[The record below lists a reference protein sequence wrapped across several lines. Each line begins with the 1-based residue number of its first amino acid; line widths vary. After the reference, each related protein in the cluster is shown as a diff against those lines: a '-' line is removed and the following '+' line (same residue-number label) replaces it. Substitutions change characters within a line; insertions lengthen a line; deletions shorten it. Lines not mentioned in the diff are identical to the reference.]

1 MDLAAW
7 GLEKLDWAFF
17 LGILNI
23 VIIDIILAGDNAV
36 VIAMAVRSLAPKQRQ
51 WGIML
56 GTAGAVVL
64 RIILTFVAAKLLEI
78 PFVKLAGGL
87 LILWIAFKLLLPEPE
102 GEDVKEV
109 NGLRQAII
117 TILMADLVM
126 SLDNVL
132 GVAGAANGN
141 ILLLFIGLATSIPIV
156 VFASNIITKLMDRF
170 PVIVLL
176 GAAILGRVSGEMIMS
191 DPWMVRSVFH
201 GHSGHILDYAVQLAL
216 AVGVVVA
223 AKGWTKYRSPK
234 LKEAPAVD

>member
-1 MDLAAW
+1 MDFSQMFQ
-7 GLEKLDWAFF
+7 GAFF
-17 LGILNI
+17 FGLLNI
-23 VIIDIILAGDNAV
+23 MFINIILSGDNAV
-36 VIAMAVRSLAPKQRQ
+36 VIAMAVRSLPKKERQ
-51 WGIML
+51 WGIIL
-56 GTAGAVVL
+56 GTAGAVLL
-64 RIILTFVAAKLLEI
+64 RIGLTFVAAKLLEVS
-78 PFVKLAGGL
+78 FVKLAGGL
-87 LILWIAFKLLLPEPE
+87 LILWIAFKLLLPESDDE
-102 GEDVKEV
+102 HVKEV

-141 ILLLFIGLATSIPIV
+141 LLLLLIGLATSIPIV

-176 GAAILGRVSGEMIMS
+176 GAAVLGRVAGEMIMS

-201 GHSGHILDYAVQLAL
+201 GHPGKLIDYAVQLIL

-223 AKGWTKYRSPK
+223 AKVWVKY
-234 LKEAPAVD
+234 KESRAAVVELEH